1 MVFDTV
7 FGRDYRV
14 TCAIWEFSKNC
25 HLRTVAV
32 RNMRKSV
39 FWRLQ
44 LYFWAYSP
52 HIWNIDAYWHLC
64 TYRSPI
70 TRSITE
76 LHEQKDKENS
86 FLFWRLQLY
95 FWAYSPHIWNIDAY
109 WHLKKTC
116 PFRFLIFSFAL
127 AKKPSIAQ
135 KSFSLLSPLLWN
147 EKWCW
152 FQYSDQNVLSQDR
165 NQKYF
170 IFLSFALA

>member
-1 MVFDTV
+1 MYVCVCVFPLNLEKFSTDFQVVFDTV

-14 TCAIWEFSKNC
+14 TCAIWEFLKNC

-52 HIWNIDAYWHLC
+52 HIWNIDAYWHL
-64 TYRSPI
+64 
-70 TRSITE
+70 
-76 LHEQKDKENS
+76 
-86 FLFWRLQLY
+86 
-95 FWAYSPHIWNIDAY
+95 
-109 WHLKKTC
+109 KKTC
-116 PFRFLIFSFAL
+116 RFRFLIFSFAL